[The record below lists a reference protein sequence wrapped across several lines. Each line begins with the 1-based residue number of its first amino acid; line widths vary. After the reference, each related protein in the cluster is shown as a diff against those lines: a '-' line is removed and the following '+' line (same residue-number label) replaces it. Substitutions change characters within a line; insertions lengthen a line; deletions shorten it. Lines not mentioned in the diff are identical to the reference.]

1 MAVHPPRPL
10 DRALS
15 AVYTVYTMSRP
26 CRQCLVPR
34 DGGEP
39 VDVLEL
45 SLSWREKLALMFNV
59 LPEEASAGEL
69 AAFLSFAMAYPNGF
83 LALIDTYEV
92 YRFARF
98 YLFFFGC
105 S

>member
-1 MAVHPPRPL
+1 M
-10 DRALS
+10 
-15 AVYTVYTMSRP
+15 
-26 CRQCLVPR
+26 
-34 DGGEP
+34 
-39 VDVLEL
+39 DVLER
-45 SLSWREKLALMFNV
+45 SLAWRQKLALMFNV

-98 YLFFFGC
+98 YLFFLVVVDCMYSRPSRGRERYPVDIDGDAVEKRFVIC
-105 S
+105 PKNCF

>member
-1 MAVHPPRPL
+1 MDILAQSL
-10 DRALS
+10 
-15 AVYTVYTMSRP
+15 TW
-26 CRQCLVPR
+26 R
-34 DGGEP
+34 D
-39 VDVLEL
+39 
-45 SLSWREKLALMFNV
+45 KLALMFNV

-98 YLFFFGC
+98 SLFFLVVVEC
-105 S
+105 VYLLSPPH